1 MAALETSF
9 LEKFL
14 EVLHPVL
21 IGATGG
27 VVALILKNARPPLS
41 AYIAA
46 IVVSGFTGFLVFNM
60 CRAYAM
66 NDYLTSAAVGIG
78 GVFGP
83 LTLNAMGK
91 LLFDKLG
98 LDFSLNGQN
107 WSGKD
112 CPKKCDLP
120 AQAEVAQ
127 NPSAT
132 QQPDVAKNSENN

>member
-66 NDYLTSAAVGIG
+66 NDYLTSVAVGIG

-120 AQAEVAQ
+120 AQAEGAQ

-132 QQPDVAKNSENN
+132 QQPNVAKNSENN

>member
-66 NDYLTSAAVGIG
+66 NDYLTSVAVGIG

-120 AQAEVAQ
+120 TQAEGAQ
-127 NPSAT
+127 NHSAT
-132 QQPDVAKNSENN
+132 QQPNVAKNSENN

>member
-1 MAALETSF
+1 MAALETSY
-9 LEKFL
+9 LEKFM

-60 CRAYAM
+60 CRAYAI

-107 WSGKD
+107 WNGKD

-120 AQAEVAQ
+120 TQAEGAQ

-132 QQPDVAKNSENN
+132 QQPNVAKNSENN

>member
-1 MAALETSF
+1 MAALESSF
-9 LEKFL
+9 LEKL
-14 EVLHPVL
+14 LDVLHPVL

-91 LLFDKLG
+91 VLFEKIG
-98 LDFSLNGQN
+98 LDFSLTGQN
-107 WSGKD
+107 WNRGE
-112 CPKKCDLP
+112 CAKKCDIP
-120 AQAEVAQ
+120 AKGAETPKTETV
-127 NPSAT
+127 
-132 QQPDVAKNSENN
+132 QQQDVAKNPENN

>member
-66 NDYLTSAAVGIG
+66 NDYLTSVAVGIG

-112 CPKKCDLP
+112 CPKKCDMP
-120 AQAEVAQ
+120 AKAEAVQ

>member
-66 NDYLTSAAVGIG
+66 NDYLTSVAVGIG

-91 LLFDKLG
+91 LLFGKLG

-120 AQAEVAQ
+120 AQAEGAQ

-132 QQPDVAKNSENN
+132 QQPNVAKNSENN

>member
-66 NDYLTSAAVGIG
+66 NDYLTSVAVGIG

-107 WSGKD
+107 WNGKD

-120 AQAEVAQ
+120 TQAEGAQ
-127 NPSAT
+127 NHSAT
-132 QQPDVAKNSENN
+132 QQPNVAKNSENN

>member
-1 MAALETSF
+1 MAALESSF

-60 CRAYAM
+60 CRAYAV
-66 NDYLTSAAVGIG
+66 NDYLTSAVVGIG

-91 LLFDKLG
+91 VLFEKIG
-98 LDFSLNGQN
+98 LDFSLTGQN
-107 WSGKD
+107 WNRSE
-112 CPKKCDLP
+112 CAKKCDVP
-120 AQAEVAQ
+120 AKGAET
-127 NPSAT
+127 PST
-132 QQPDVAKNSENN
+132 ETVQQQDVAKNTENN